1 MLASLTF
8 VTTRQ
13 CSSELGIVLAA
24 PKVKMLNIKSKVS
37 RVRGLCLFVWGEGI
51 KMAFVFVENSAF

>member
-24 PKVKMLNIKSKVS
+24 PKVKMLNVKRKVS
-37 RVRGLCLFVWGEGI
+37 RCGAFVCGWGEGI